1 VGLIRYE
8 PTIERLVISKIE
20 CLKIVRWSIRN
31 ATICVEQ
38 SVQAKDL
45 CAKEWFAKGATCW
58 RDIAACWLKVCEIDQ
73 EREGTAYSRG
83 DHAKGAGEPAAAVRP
98 LRKRRSNRASN
109 APNRGPFAA
118 QRLTPHEA
126 PIRH

>member
-1 VGLIRYE
+1 VGLTRYE

-83 DHAKGAGEPAAAVRP
+83 DHAKAAGEPAAAVRP
-98 LRKRRSNRASN
+98 LRSGARTGR
-109 APNRGPFAA
+109 
-118 QRLTPHEA
+118 QTRLIADHA
-126 PIRH
+126 LRNG